1 MSWSSIANFFSTM
14 LRSLVTPV
22 GLAILTLGFVAGL
35 TPYLTTM
42 TQQPRVQ
49 EDMSST
55 MAQLLQ
61 TLLPIMLIMMMFR
74 MMFTSFA
81 TVGGV

>member
-1 MSWSSIANFFSTM
+1 MSWSAIANFFSTM

-35 TPYLTTM
+35 TPYLAAM